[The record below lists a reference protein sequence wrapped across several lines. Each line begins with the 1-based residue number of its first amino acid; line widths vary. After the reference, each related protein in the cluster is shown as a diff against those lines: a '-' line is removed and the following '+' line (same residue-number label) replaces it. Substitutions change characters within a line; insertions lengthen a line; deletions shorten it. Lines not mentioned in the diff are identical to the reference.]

1 MPLNTIIKDPVASEP
16 NVLQMKIN
24 WNPGREQGASKPVG
38 SYHRSCHL
46 EARPALNL
54 RSFCSLI
61 PDQPFRPRSAQSEP
75 RTSSSPRRLFSLFC
89 GSTFRG
95 QGTGRG
101 GELAH
106 KETLL
111 RKQPQRKSQKP
122 NLPQSNICHSWIS
135 HRQTVG
141 MNWWP
146 WTQPGVRGVSR
157 SLWLFQE
164 TCRVLQ
170 TQHDLSLES
179 VSLALSLSSF
189 SLSFPT
195 PHKKIWKKALTS

>member
-24 WNPGREQGASKPVG
+24 WNPGREQGASMPVG

-54 RSFCSLI
+54 RSSCSLI

-75 RTSSSPRRLFSLFC
+75 RTSSSPGRLFSLFC
-89 GSTFRG
+89 GSTFQG

-122 NLPQSNICHSWIS
+122 RLPLSNICHSWIS

-141 MNWWP
+141 MNRWP
-146 WTQPGVRGVSR
+146 WTQPGVRGASR

-164 TCRVLQ
+164 TCRVLK
-170 TQHDLSLES
+170 TQRDLSLGS
-179 VSLALSLSSF
+179 LSLLLSLFPPSP
-189 SLSFPT
+189 SLS
-195 PHKKIWKKALTS
+195 PHHTKRFERRH